1 MDRADLGQQLTE
13 LLGRRGPHNIRKTD
27 ENPPRASVIDVV
39 VVLTGQTAN
48 VAAIIIGRLK
58 EQHPEVAALSCDFK
72 FPGRGQKKTPV
83 AGVKGIVV
91 SGHEKHASSYLPKSK
106 IAGSTETAIS
116 SLSPATTPGGYNF
129 QL

>member
-48 VAAIIIGRLK
+48 VAAIMISRLK

-72 FPGRGQKKTPV
+72 VPGGANKKRNEKGPAKTV
-83 AGVKGIVV
+83 EATICVYFLFFYLLLRFAGG
-91 SGHEKHASSYLPKSK
+91 GHHASARSMCCQGAASR
-106 IAGSTETAIS
+106 S
-116 SLSPATTPGGYNF
+116 
-129 QL
+129 